1 MECPVCGDEFP
12 EVLIQDHAWD
22 CDGSKLPEEGARTL
36 EGAAPSALIQGQD
49 YQRATSTGHL
59 HQQFN
64 EAGSVVSSDTPAVPQ
79 RSTEVSQEV
88 TEEERHC
95 PLCSHYFP
103 ADQIEE
109 HAAFCNGPS
118 YSRAQEPRVSS
129 YSQAQEPRIS
139 SYSQA
144 QEPRVSSYS
153 RTQEPRVSSYSQA
166 QEPRVSSYSRDQEPR
181 VSCEEGSSTVQLFWS
196 FINSNKPVVPGAV
209 AEGEGHSGVLSNRGA
224 EADNMSDIEKAVQYL
239 IKLEH
244 HLAQDPEFKQVFR
257 TLLKNPN
264 PLPILQSLSNTIFS
278 RSGTKGA
285 APVFLFF
292 QLAKL
297 FLPTILQSEAFAAFK
312 KWVEVFILEMV
323 VPWISRMGGWGAVL
337 SALGVLLASGL
348 LVGLVMLLKTLN

>member
-181 VSCEEGSSTVQLFWS
+181 VSCEEGSSTVQLFW
-196 FINSNKPVVPGAV
+196 
-209 AEGEGHSGVLSNRGA
+209 R
-224 EADNMSDIEKAVQYL
+224 
-239 IKLEH
+239 
-244 HLAQDPEFKQVFR
+244 VFR